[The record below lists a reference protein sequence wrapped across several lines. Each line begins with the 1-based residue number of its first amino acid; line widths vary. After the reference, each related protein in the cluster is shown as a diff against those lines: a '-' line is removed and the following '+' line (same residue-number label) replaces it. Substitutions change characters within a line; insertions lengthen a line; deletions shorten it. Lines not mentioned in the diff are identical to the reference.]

1 MSENDYEEIF
11 KLAKREE
18 KNNKARYLELVIG
31 LANKGHAKSQTEL
44 GSLYLCGFGLVEKN
58 IDSALSWFLKA
69 ESSHDPDNFYSLGM
83 LYESNFNGPNRSFE
97 ASDEKSKHYYEM
109 AFEFYKK
116 RALQGNVEAMY
127 KISEMYSTGLGVD
140 KNESEAKAWYDKYIS
155 LRNKLLTRQL

>member
-58 IDSALSWFLKA
+58 IDPALSWFLKA

-83 LYESNFNGPNRSFE
+83 LYESNL
-97 ASDEKSKHYYEM
+97 DWKSTPLNSSHRPLPRM
-109 AFEFYKK
+109 PSSA
-116 RALQGNVEAMY
+116 
-127 KISEMYSTGLGVD
+127 
-140 KNESEAKAWYDKYIS
+140 
-155 LRNKLLTRQL
+155 